1 MVPMQSTHCWLPRPV
16 DIFIPLLLL
25 FFLVSLF
32 LFEKMCLLLVLY
44 SISPQLQLCGPDLL
58 KVCVQTNNRQKQKHL
73 VITVEAHP
81 LRESNAGGDLHSSK
95 IMHSV
100 NSEYVDTGVSERM
113 HRILGGENGN
123 KLFSGCTVIYQN

>member
-1 MVPMQSTHCWLPRPV
+1 
-16 DIFIPLLLL
+16 
-25 FFLVSLF
+25 
-32 LFEKMCLLLVLY
+32 MCLLLVLY
-44 SISPQLQLCGPDLL
+44 SVSPPLQLGGPDSL
-58 KVCVQTNNRQKQKHL
+58 KVCVRKNNRQKQKHS

-95 IMHSV
+95 IMQSV

-123 KLFSGCTVIYQN
+123 K